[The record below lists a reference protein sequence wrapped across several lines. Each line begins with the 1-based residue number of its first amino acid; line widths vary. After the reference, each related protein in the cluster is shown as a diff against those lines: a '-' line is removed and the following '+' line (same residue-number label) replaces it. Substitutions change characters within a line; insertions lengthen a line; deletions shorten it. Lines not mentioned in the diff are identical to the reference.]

1 MLAVPYLVG
10 SLEPKSSLLVG
21 VLKSPICIPCSGYN
35 EATAEPTGVAPIA
48 SPAIFPRIDEI
59 SSPFL
64 RKSRAGPWSRR
75 YDGISFVKTAGASP
89 RPTANRIALHKNGA
103 GRICSPRI
111 IAPVFALSDQLLLV
125 TQTLS
130 YQADRTLRPFAR
142 RRARTL
148 RPLAVA
154 IL

>member
-1 MLAVPYLVG
+1 MH
-10 SLEPKSSLLVG
+10 EPREYFVYFK
-21 VLKSPICIPCSGYN
+21 
-35 EATAEPTGVAPIA
+35 ARAAPNRGERA
-48 SPAIFPRIDEI
+48 DALPEKEFKR
-59 SSPFL
+59 L
-64 RKSRAGPWSRR
+64 RNK
-75 YDGISFVKTAGASP
+75 K
-89 RPTANRIALHKNGA
+89 GA

-111 IAPVFALSDQLLLV
+111 IAPVFALSDHLLLV

-130 YQADRTLRPFAR
+130 DQADRTLRPFAR